1 MIQSLFSGVSG
12 MLANQTEMDVIG
24 DNIANANTDGYKAAT
39 ANFESSFEQVTSA
52 ATANQPVGLA
62 VGLGVNVGSTE
73 TNFTQGVFQTTN
85 VPTDM
90 GINGNG
96 WFTVQTVGGTNLLTR
111 DGDFVEDS
119 SGFLRTPDGGYLMGV
134 TGTTAPTT
142 PTAGAPPDKIQ
153 IPSTMTGIGGATT
166 PVVSFAVDSTGAV
179 TVTGQDGST
188 ATVGF
193 ITVQSFSNNNGLV
206 DLGNNYYQYSA
217 AAGANQYFQA
227 SQAGAGTI
235 QTGVL
240 EASNVDLSTEFANMI
255 IAQRGFEASAKVITT
270 SDEMLQTVT
279 NLKQS

>member
-24 DNIANANTDGYKAAT
+24 DNIANANTDGYKSASAS
-39 ANFESSFEQVTSA
+39 FVSSFEQVTHE
-52 ATANQPVGLA
+52 ATANAPVGLE
-62 VGLGVNVGSTE
+62 VGLGVNVSSTE
-73 TNFTQGVFQTTN
+73 TNFNQGVFQTTN

-90 GINGNG
+90 GINGSG

-119 SGFLRTPDGGYLMGV
+119 SGYLRTPDGAYLMGV
-134 TGTTAPTT
+134 TGTVAPTT

-153 IPSTMTGIGGATT
+153 IPATIT
-166 PVVSFAVDSTGAV
+166 ATSSPVVSFAVDSTGAI
-179 TVTGQDGST
+179 TATGQDGST
-188 ATVGF
+188 ETVGF
-193 ITVQSFSNNNGLV
+193 ITVQKFSNDNGLV
-206 DLGNNYYQYSA
+206 NLGSNYYQYAA
-217 AAGANQYFQA
+217 AAGTNQYYQA

-270 SDEMLQTVT
+270 SDQMLQTVT